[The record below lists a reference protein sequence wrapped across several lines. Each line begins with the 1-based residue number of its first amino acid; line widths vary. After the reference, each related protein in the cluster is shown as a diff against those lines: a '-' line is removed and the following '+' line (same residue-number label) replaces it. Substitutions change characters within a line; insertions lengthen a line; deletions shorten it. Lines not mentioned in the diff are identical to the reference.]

1 MERRRLRRGPPY
13 KTVGLVALT
22 IMGLAGSLLYLQFR
36 GELTPTTKLT
46 VVATRAGLVMDP
58 GSKVTYNGVQIGR
71 VASISETTRDGKP
84 AAKVVLDIT
93 PRYIKMIPANVAAAI
108 KATTV
113 FGNKYVALTSPPQP
127 TAQAITPSTVI
138 DARSVTTEFN
148 TVFETLISIAEKVD
162 PVKVNLTLSA
172 AAQALT
178 GLGDKFGASLVNGN
192 SILEDVNPQMRE
204 VRADIRRLAALGETY
219 ANASPDLWDALD
231 YAVTTARALNRRQAD
246 LDAALLAAAG
256 LGGTGADVFGR
267 GGTYLARGAADLV
280 SSSQLLDEYSPEI
293 FCTIRN
299 FNEVGPKIHNALGD
313 NGYSLGAHAAGAIAG
328 APNPYIWP
336 ENLPRTNARG
346 GPGGL
351 PGCWQTITRQLW
363 PAPFLVMDT
372 GASMAPYNHFELGSP
387 LFLEHVWGRQLGDY
401 TINP

>member
-1 MERRRLRRGPPY
+1 MERPRSRRGPPY
-13 KTVGLVALT
+13 KSVGLVTVAVL
-22 IMGLAGSLLYLQFR
+22 GLVGSLLYLQFR

-46 VVATRAGLVMDP
+46 MVTARAGLVLDR

-71 VASISETTRDGKP
+71 VAGISEITRDGKP
-84 AAKVVLDIT
+84 AAKLLLDIT
-93 PRYIKMIPANVAAAI
+93 PRYLKLIPANVAATV

-113 FGNKYVALTSPPQP
+113 FGNKYVALSSPAQP
-127 TAQAITPSTVI
+127 AAQPLTPSTVI
-138 DARSVTTEFN
+138 DATAVTTEFN
-148 TVFETLISIAEKVD
+148 TLFETLTSIAEKVD

-178 GLGDKFGASLVNGN
+178 GLGGKFGASLVNGN
-192 SILEDVNPQMRE
+192 AILDDVNPRMHE
-204 VRADIRRLAALGETY
+204 IRADIARFAALAATY
-219 ANASPDLWDALD
+219 ASASPDLWDALD
-231 YAVTTARALNRRQAD
+231 HAVTAARTLNRQQVD
-246 LDAALLAAAG
+246 LDAALLATAG

-267 GGTYLARGAADLV
+267 AGPYLARGAADLV
-280 SSSQLLDEYSPEI
+280 DTSQLLDEYSPEI

-299 FNEVGPKIHNALGD
+299 FDQVRPKIHNALGD
-313 NGYSLGAHAAGAIAG
+313 NGYALGAHAAGAITG
-328 APNPYIWP
+328 APSPYIWP

-346 GPGGL
+346 GPGGR

-363 PAPFLVMDT
+363 PAPLLVMDT

-387 LFLEHVWGRQLGDY
+387 LALEHVWGRQLGDY

>member
-1 MERRRLRRGPPY
+1 MERRRLRRGPPH
-13 KTVGLVALT
+13 KAVGLVTVAV
-22 IMGLAGSLLYLQFR
+22 MGLVGSLLYLQFR
-36 GELTPTTKLT
+36 GDLTPTTKLT
-46 VVATRAGLVMDP
+46 MVAARAGLVLDP

-71 VASISETTRDGKP
+71 VDRISETTRDGKP
-84 AAKVVLDIT
+84 AAKLVLDIT
-93 PRYIKMIPANVAAAI
+93 PRYLKLIPANVAATI

-113 FGNKYVALTSPPQP
+113 FGNKYVALSSPPQP
-127 TAQAITPSTVI
+127 AAQSIAPAAVIEATA
-138 DARSVTTEFN
+138 VTTEFN
-148 TVFETLISIAEKVD
+148 TVFATLMSIAEKVD

-178 GLGDKFGASLVNGN
+178 GLGDRFGASLVNGN
-192 SILEDVNPQMRE
+192 TILDDVNPRMPE
-204 VRADIRRLAALGETY
+204 IRADAARLAALGDAY
-219 ANASPDLWDALD
+219 ASASPDLWDALD
-231 YAVTTARALNRRQAD
+231 HAVTAARTFNRQQID

-256 LGGTGADVFGR
+256 LGGTGADVLGR
-267 GGTYLARGAADLV
+267 GGPYLARGADDLV
-280 SSSQLLDEYSPEI
+280 TPSQLLDEYSPEI

-299 FNEVGPKIHNALGD
+299 FDEVGPRIHNALGD

-346 GPGGL
+346 GPGGR

-387 LFLEHVWGRQLGDY
+387 LFVEHVWGRQLGDY

>member
-1 MERRRLRRGPPY
+1 MERRRLRRGPPH
-13 KTVGLVALT
+13 KVVGLVTLAV
-22 IMGLAGSLLYLQFR
+22 MGLAGSLLYLQFR
-36 GELTPTTKLT
+36 GDLTPTTKLT
-46 VVATRAGLVMDP
+46 MVAARAGLVLDP

-71 VASISETTRDGKP
+71 VDRISETTRDGKP
-84 AAKVVLDIT
+84 AAKLVLGIT
-93 PRYIKMIPANVAAAI
+93 PRYLKLIPANVAATI

-113 FGNKYVALTSPPQP
+113 FGNKYVALSSPPQP
-127 TAQAITPSTVI
+127 AAQSITPAAVI
-138 DARSVTTEFN
+138 EATSVTTEFN
-148 TVFETLISIAEKVD
+148 TVFETLMSIAEKVD

-178 GLGDKFGASLVNGN
+178 GLGDRFGASLVNGN
-192 SILEDVNPQMRE
+192 AILDDLNPRMPE
-204 VRADIRRLAALGETY
+204 IRADTARLAALGETY
-219 ANASPDLWDALD
+219 ASASPDLWDALD
-231 YAVTTARALNRRQAD
+231 HAVTAARTFNRQQID
-246 LDAALLAAAG
+246 LDEALLAAAG
-256 LGGTGADVFGR
+256 LGGTGADVLGR
-267 GGTYLARGAADLV
+267 AGPYLARGADDLV
-280 SSSQLLDEYSPEI
+280 TSSQLLDEYSPEI

-299 FNEVGPKIHNALGD
+299 FDEVGPRIHNALGD

-346 GPGGL
+346 GPGGR

-387 LFLEHVWGRQLGDY
+387 LFVEHVWGRQLGDY

>member
-13 KTVGLVALT
+13 KSVGLVALV
-22 IMGLAGSLLYLQFR
+22 IMGLVGTLLYLQFR
-36 GELTPTTKLT
+36 GDLTPKTKLT
-46 VVATRAGLVMDP
+46 MVAARAGLVMDP

-71 VASISETTRDGKP
+71 VAGISEITRDGNP
-84 AAKVVLDIT
+84 AAKVTLDIT
-93 PRYIKMIPANVAAAI
+93 PRYVKMIPANVAATV

-113 FGNKYVALTSPPQP
+113 FGNKYVALSSPPHP
-127 TAQAITPSTVI
+127 AAQSITPSTVI
-138 DARSVTTEFN
+138 EATSVTTEFN
-148 TVFETLISIAEKVD
+148 TVFETVLSIAEKVD
-162 PVKVNLTLSA
+162 PVKVNLTLSG

-178 GLGDKFGASLVNGN
+178 GLGEKFGASLINGN
-192 SILEDVNPQMRE
+192 TIFDDVNPRMRQI
-204 VRADIRRLAALGETY
+204 RADLARLAALGDTY
-219 ANASPDLWDALD
+219 ADASPDLWNALD
-231 YAVTTARALNRRQAD
+231 HAVTVARTLNRQQSD

-256 LGGTGADVFGR
+256 LGGAGADVFDR
-267 GGTYLARGAADLV
+267 GGPYLARGATDLV
-280 SSSQLLDEYSPEI
+280 ESSQLLDEYSPEI

-299 FNEVGPKIHNALGD
+299 FDAVAPKIHNALGD

-346 GPGGL
+346 GPGGR

-387 LFLEHVWGRQLGDY
+387 LFVEHVWGRQLGDY

>member
-1 MERRRLRRGPPY
+1 MERRRVRRGPPY
-13 KTVGLVALT
+13 KSVGLVT
-22 IMGLAGSLLYLQFR
+22 VVIMGLVGSLLYLQFR
-36 GELTPTTKLT
+36 GDLTPTTKLT
-46 VVATRAGLVMDP
+46 MVADRAGLILDP

-71 VASISETTRDGKP
+71 VAGISEITRAGKP
-84 AAKVVLDIT
+84 AAKLVLDIT
-93 PRYIKMIPANVAAAI
+93 PRYLNRIPANVAASI

-113 FGNKYVALTSPPQP
+113 FGNKYVALSPPPRPAPQP
-127 TAQAITPSTVI
+127 ITPATVI
-138 DARSVTTEFN
+138 EATSVTTEFN
-148 TVFETLISIAEKVD
+148 TVFETLVSIAEKVD
-162 PVKVNLTLSA
+162 PVKLNLTLGA

-178 GLGDKFGASLVNGN
+178 GLGARFGASVVNGN
-192 SILEDVNPQMRE
+192 TILDDVNPRMGE
-204 VRADIRRLAALGETY
+204 IRSDVARLAALGETY
-219 ANASPDLWDALD
+219 ANASPDLWAALD
-231 YAVTTARALNRRQAD
+231 DAVTAAHTLDRQHVD

-267 GGTYLARGAADLV
+267 GGPYLARGADDLLT
-280 SSSQLLDEYSPEI
+280 SSQLLDEYSPEI

-299 FNEVGPKIHNALGD
+299 FAEVGPRIHNALGD

-346 GPGGL
+346 GPGGR

-387 LFLEHVWGRQLGDY
+387 LFLEHVWGRQVGDY

>member
-1 MERRRLRRGPPY
+1 MERRRVRRGPPY
-13 KTVGLVALT
+13 KSVGLVT
-22 IMGLAGSLLYLQFR
+22 VVIMGLVGSLLYLQFR
-36 GELTPTTKLT
+36 GDLTPTTKLT
-46 VVATRAGLVMDP
+46 MVADRAGLILDP

-71 VASISETTRDGKP
+71 VAGISEITRAGKP
-84 AAKVVLDIT
+84 AAKLVLDIT
-93 PRYIKMIPANVAAAI
+93 PRYLNRIPANVAASI

-113 FGNKYVALTSPPQP
+113 FGNKYVALSPPPRPAPQP
-127 TAQAITPSTVI
+127 ITPATVI
-138 DARSVTTEFN
+138 EATSVTTEFN
-148 TVFETLISIAEKVD
+148 TVFETLVSIAEKVD
-162 PVKVNLTLSA
+162 PVKLNLTLSA

-178 GLGDKFGASLVNGN
+178 GLGARFGASVVNGN
-192 SILEDVNPQMRE
+192 TILDDVNPRMRE
-204 VRADIRRLAALGETY
+204 IRSDVARLAALGETY
-219 ANASPDLWDALD
+219 ANASPDLWAALD
-231 YAVTTARALNRRQAD
+231 DAVTAARTLDRQHVD

-267 GGTYLARGAADLV
+267 GGPYLARGVDDLLT
-280 SSSQLLDEYSPEI
+280 SSQLLDEYSPEI

-299 FNEVGPKIHNALGD
+299 FAEVGPRIHNALGD

-346 GPGGL
+346 GPGGR

-387 LFLEHVWGRQLGDY
+387 LFLEHVWGRQVGDY